1 MSSAEA
7 ISTAEAIGIGLIWLA
22 SVGLTTWLLRKDYL

>member
-1 MSSAEA
+1 MSTE
-7 ISTAEAIGIGLIWLA
+7 EAIGIGIIWLA